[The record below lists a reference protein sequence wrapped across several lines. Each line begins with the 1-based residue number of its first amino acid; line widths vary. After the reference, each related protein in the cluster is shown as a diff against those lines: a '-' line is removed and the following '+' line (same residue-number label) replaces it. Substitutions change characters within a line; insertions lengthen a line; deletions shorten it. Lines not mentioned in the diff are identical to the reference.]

1 MMIELYFKRHKLG
14 TLKYENNKYIY
25 NSNPEGEKGA
35 KEFASYILLYGLE
48 NSVDLTSDELWKVFA
63 DMLSN
68 IKLRKDILNHIGATD
83 TDTDFEILYKYA
95 GIPQVDFGFHI
106 LRKISND

>member
-1 MMIELYFKRHKLG
+1 MKIELYFKRHRLG
-14 TLKYENNKYIY
+14 TLQFENGQYTY
-25 NSNPEGEKGA
+25 NSNLEGERGA

-48 NSVDLTSDELWKVFA
+48 NSNNLTSDKLWKVFA

-68 IKLRKDILNHIGATD
+68 IKLRKDILNQIGATD

-95 GIPQVDFGFHI
+95 GIPQIDFGFHI
-106 LRKISND
+106 IRRVNND